1 MGPEAPAALALRFI
15 NAFNAQDLDALGEVL
30 HPEVVIHASRGPRR
44 GINAALAWATRVETG
59 ELEQRIAVDHIEVGE
74 AREVALVRR
83 QWLWQDSDE
92 LAREDEMAW
101 LFELRDGLI
110 ASWRPFAER
119 DEALAEL
126 AA

>member
-59 ELEQRIAVDHIEVGE
+59 ELEKRIAVDHIEVGE

-83 QWLWQDSDE
+83 QWLWQDTDE

-101 LFELRDGLI
+101 LFELRDGLV